1 MIRYAEPSSPKSP
14 SSASGLDRHRIA
26 IVGYGEG
33 AGRVHARQLR
43 ERGNDVTVAVLPG
56 GMSWVNAVRD
66 GFRPVRAWESV
77 VGAEV
82 VVLLVPDED
91 VEIVYCE
98 DVAPQVREGA
108 LVIFAHDAAL
118 DADQLV
124 PGVDVVVIEMQE
136 GSCSVAV
143 LQDATGEARARALA
157 YLQWLGPEVP
167 RPSSSA
173 TLRVHEP
180 SDPFPHPSRRIL

>member
-1 MIRYAEPSSPKSP
+1 MIRYAEPSSQNSP
-14 SSASGLDRHRIA
+14 TPPALDRHRIA

-33 AGRVHARQLR
+33 AGRLHARQLR

-56 GMSWVNAVRD
+56 GMSWINAVRD
-66 GFRPVRAWESV
+66 GFRPVRVWESV

-91 VEIVYCE
+91 VELVYWE
-98 DVAPQVREGA
+98 DVAPLVREGA
-108 LVIFAHDAAL
+108 LVVFARDIEL

-124 PGVDVVVIEMQE
+124 PGVDVVVIAMQE
-136 GSCSVAV
+136 GSCSVSV
-143 LQDATGEARARALA
+143 RQDATGQARARALA

-167 RPSSSA
+167 RPVSSQ
-173 TLRVHEP
+173 LRVHEP
-180 SDPFPHPSRRIL
+180 NDPFPHPMRRIL